1 VSTTATDVRGVVDTD
16 AAERNLLRF
25 LSIDGVSGQEAAI
38 AGAVVGALRATGVPE
53 TAIRFDSAHE
63 RIPLPT
69 QTGNLIVSLPGTRAG
84 PHMAFA
90 THLDTV
96 PLCAG
101 AKPERQG
108 RRIVGDGTTALG
120 GDNRTG
126 CAVLVALA
134 ESLLRHHL
142 PHPPITLIFTV
153 REESRLMGARN
164 MDPAELA
171 GIELAFN
178 VDGKVPAEFIT
189 GAVGGAT
196 WELEIRGK
204 ASHAGVAPEKG
215 ISATLAAAIG
225 ITEAHRGGWF
235 GKVVKPAGRGTSNVG
250 VFGGRHQR
258 SAGNATNVVTDYV
271 HIDGESRS
279 DDEAFTATITR
290 AFEQAFVKAAA
301 QVRDD
306 DGNPAEA
313 IFVSR
318 TDYFPFRLSD
328 DAPAVIHARRAAESM
343 GLTPSTVFSHGGLD
357 ANWFARH
364 GLPTV
369 TFGAGQHEIHTI
381 KEFVDLDEF
390 DDGCRL
396 AVALATFDA

>member
-1 VSTTATDVRGVVDTD
+1 VDDPTTSAAAANPNRIAAPRADQVTLCLPRSVFVFK
-16 AAERNLLRF
+16 AAESRPERMNQTANSSPADIWAMN
-25 LSIDGVSGQEAAI
+25 SIRASPGCDASASRARSTKKNTTRTYKVVTKR
-38 AGAVVGALRATGVPE
+38 GAVVGALRSTGVPAA
-53 TAIRFDSAHE
+53 AIRFDSAHE

-101 AKPERQG
+101 AKPERRG

-120 GDNRTG
+120 GDDRTG

-142 PHPPITLIFTV
+142 PHPPITLIFTL

-164 MDPAELA
+164 LDPAELA

-178 VDGKVPAEFIT
+178 VDGKVPAELIT

-196 WELEIRGK
+196 WELEVRGK

-225 ITEAHRGGWF
+225 IAEAHRGGWF

-279 DDEAFTATITR
+279 DDEAFTSTITR
-290 AFEQAFVKAAA
+290 AFEQPFVKAAA

-306 DGNPAEA
+306 DGGPPRRSSSAA
-313 IFVSR
+313 P
-318 TDYFPFRLSD
+318 TTFPS
-328 DAPAVIHARRAAESM
+328 ACPMTRR
-343 GLTPSTVFSHGGLD
+343 
-357 ANWFARH
+357 R
-364 GLPTV
+364 
-369 TFGAGQHEIHTI
+369 
-381 KEFVDLDEF
+381 
-390 DDGCRL
+390 
-396 AVALATFDA
+396 